1 MKSIKIAG
9 KGAER
14 RRFYDTRAGAWT
26 HYTSPALTL
35 LLLIGCTTTILQPQL
50 LRQPAIA
57 YRVIAVGSVSAAD
70 EDLGHS
76 AAVFARRGLVAE
88 LIKSQ
93 QFAEVLDS
101 AANPPQP
108 GSLLTSGKVTE
119 IDKGSTALRFLI
131 GFGAGR
137 ARMTGEFKLADASG
151 AALAQFSVIKEYSGG
166 AGIGGAD
173 LVDMD
178 TLATQLGEAAA
189 SAIVKWNQGGTLQ

>member
-1 MKSIKIAG
+1 MKFVKLAVQ
-9 KGAER
+9 GAECR
-14 RRFYDTRAGAWT
+14 QSDGTRAAAWT
-26 HYTSPALTL
+26 YRTFPVLTL
-35 LLLIGCTTTILQPQL
+35 LLLIGCTTTTVQPQL
-50 LRQPAIA
+50 LRQPATA

-70 EDLGHS
+70 EDLGHT

-137 ARMTGEFKLADASG
+137 SRMAGEFKLADASG
-151 AALAQFSVIKEYSGG
+151 ATLAQFSVSKEYSGG

-189 SAIVKWNQGGTLQ
+189 DSIVKWNQRGTLQ